1 MHGLGKEKPVNKQL
15 KVRQYLKVNIRL
27 LSNSLK
33 ISKYTCIIRSC
44 MLHKLKFGGVQRYW
58 QGPALA
64 TSQDVS

>member
-44 MLHKLKFGGVQRYW
+44 MLHKLKFGGVQR
-58 QGPALA
+58 
-64 TSQDVS
+64 